1 MFQSLMAMS
10 VATAFGFLILMMGA
24 PRLAMLRLLGVP
36 FVLDAVGTLLM
47 FWMHWGTFSG
57 VMVATFAAGM
67 WSGCVRFSRWW
78 IGYIE
83 GGRYYFGV
91 RDGRPVRKALPR

>member
-1 MFQSLMAMS
+1 MLETLLGMSL
-10 VATAFGFLILMMGA
+10 ATAIGFVILLLSA
-24 PRLAMLRLLGVP
+24 PRLIVLRLLGVP
-36 FVLDAVGTLLM
+36 FILDAAGTVFM

-67 WSGCVRFSRWW
+67 WSLTVRFARWW

-83 GGRYYFGV
+83 GNRYYFGV
-91 RDGRPVRKALPR
+91 RDGRPVRRIR

>member
-1 MFQSLMAMS
+1 MFETFMAMS
-10 VATAFGFLILMMGA
+10 LATAFGFFMLMIGA
-24 PRLAMLRLLGVP
+24 PRLLMLRLLGVP
-36 FVLDAVGTLLM
+36 FVLDALGTVFL

-57 VMVATFAAGM
+57 IMVATFAAGM
-67 WSGCVRFSRWW
+67 WSLMVRFARFW

-91 RDGRPVRKALPR
+91 RDGRPVRKALR